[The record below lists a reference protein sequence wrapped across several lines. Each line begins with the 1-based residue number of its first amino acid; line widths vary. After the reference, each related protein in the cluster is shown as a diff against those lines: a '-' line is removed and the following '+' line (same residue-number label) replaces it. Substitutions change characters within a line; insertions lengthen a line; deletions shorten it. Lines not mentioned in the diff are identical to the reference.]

1 MSPQQNPNRIKVVLA
16 EKQRTSH
23 WLAVELG
30 KTDMTI
36 SRWCTNK
43 AQPSVMQLVQI
54 ARLLDVD
61 VTDLLNKTKAS

>member
-1 MSPQQNPNRIKVVLA
+1 MSSQQNPNRIKVVLA
-16 EKQRTSH
+16 ERQRTSH

-30 KTDMTI
+30 KTDMTV

-43 AQPSVMQLVQI
+43 AQPSVTQLVQI

-61 VTDLLNKTKAS
+61 VTELLNKTKEL

>member
-1 MSPQQNPNRIKVVLA
+1 MSSQQNPNRIKVVLA
-16 EKQRTSH
+16 ERQRTSH

-43 AQPSVMQLVQI
+43 AQPSVTQLVQI

-61 VTDLLNKTKAS
+61 VTELLNKTKEL